1 MKTSKRT
8 HAHTPRTSDLINR
21 TDWKI
26 SPPLAPSSPGA
37 GSRAVARGGPSGS
50 LTTSRRPFMQS
61 RYYAPAAGA
70 AAVAAAASHC
80 PIHPI
85 LCSVERTMDQSKKE
99 EGKRRWQ
106 RICVRLADN
115 GRSRCR
121 RSEFFSRLFIPFSL
135 HAVLALHSDL
145 VERRIQFRNEGYV
158 VFLYF
163 FIHKQR

>member
-26 SPPLAPSSPGA
+26 SPPPSVPPSSPGA
-37 GSRAVARGGPSGS
+37 GSRAVARGRPSGS

-70 AAVAAAASHC
+70 AAVAAASHC

-99 EGKRRWQ
+99 EGKRRRRRWQ

-121 RSEFFSRLFIPFSL
+121 RYEFFS
-135 HAVLALHSDL
+135 LACSSH
-145 VERRIQFRNEGYV
+145 FRYMHY
-158 VFLYF
+158 LQCTQ
-163 FIHKQR
+163 IL